1 MLVHCHCCAPQG
13 PAGVAAMQVGSR
25 FPSRGLVKAEA
36 GKGEDA
42 LRPRSGA
49 KGEDALRQHS
59 RAKGLM
65 ALVRANARMRRRR
78 HARNPCP
85 AHRTYGRGD
94 PVRFAGLP
102 SLLRVPPLVVLPLP
116 LTAIGVVAAVSPAW
130 AVTYTTPV
138 ISDRKTIRASPFS
151 VVIRCGDSVASF
163 SQPGPT
169 RKSTGI
175 PLTGFP

>member
-1 MLVHCHCCAPQG
+1 
-13 PAGVAAMQVGSR
+13 MQVGSR
-25 FPSRGLVKAEA
+25 FPSRELVKAEA
-36 GKGEDA
+36 G
-42 LRPRSGA
+42 

-85 AHRTYGRGD
+85 AYRTYGRGD

-130 AVTYTTPV
+130 AV
-138 ISDRKTIRASPFS
+138 
-151 VVIRCGDSVASF
+151 
-163 SQPGPT
+163 
-169 RKSTGI
+169 
-175 PLTGFP
+175 